1 MLCYLDTLILFKT
14 IKINNKN
21 LLRRSTPW
29 YIHVLFIWEL
39 SKLMTKNKAATVH
52 VQIHHEKSVNAA
64 DHT

>member
-29 YIHVLFIWEL
+29 YILFIWEL
-39 SKLMTKNKAATVH
+39 SKLMTINKAATVH

>member
-29 YIHVLFIWEL
+29 YILFIWEL

>member
-29 YIHVLFIWEL
+29 YILFIWEL
-39 SKLMTKNKAATVH
+39 SKLMTINKAATVH
-52 VQIHHEKSVNAA
+52 VKIHHEKSVNAA

>member
-29 YIHVLFIWEL
+29 YILFIWEL
-39 SKLMTKNKAATVH
+39 SKLMTKNKAVTVH